1 MKHLSD
7 YTIQSIIRRTF
18 NDELLIKAIASAV
31 DEDDDAY
38 QLFYRNPYNFIRLL
52 KNYKVTYNFSKADT
66 IAKAFGYSPDSEER
80 IRALLYYD
88 LNTML
93 SDGSTIVDDYHDLV
107 HVTVSHDPV
116 NLTFDRVEA
125 VMRAA
130 RGLELHEDS
139 VQFAK
144 ESYYEETIARSV
156 VDRMMVDT
164 VDYDDEDIE
173 QAIAE
178 VETMQEIRYDDSQI
192 DAIKFAVRNPVV
204 ILTGGP
210 GTGKTTAI
218 NGIIHV
224 LKILEQPRMML
235 MAPTG
240 RAATRMT
247 EAIGEK
253 AFTIHKALSIPVYA
267 TGDTVFGD
275 NSDDDTEPYT
285 YDLTVVDEFSM
296 VDVGLAY
303 HIFSRVPISS
313 RLICVGDVDQLEPVG
328 HGQVLFDL
336 MQNDSVPVV
345 RLSVVHR
352 QGEGSMISELAR
364 LANNGAFPPV
374 IGETDQTY
382 FRHMYG
388 EQIDDAIEKDYCA
401 MINSGKFKPE
411 EIQILSPVRQ
421 GLASVKS
428 LNERIQTYWRSQG
441 ELSAEF
447 VYANGYQIRE
457 GDRVMITTSLPNEG
471 LVNGDIG
478 YVMHI
483 GAREIVVEIGGDLFK
498 VPRIRA
504 NNGRKYFPL
513 ELAYAITTHKSQ
525 GGEFPLV
532 LYALRPGVDYWAK
545 RNALYTAITRAKK
558 YLVMYGDV
566 DTYVRVALQ
575 EGNRRKTRLQWA
587 LSEALENALFF
598 SYDF

>member
-1 MKHLSD
+1 MKKLSD
-7 YTIQSIIRRTF
+7 YSIQSIIRRTF
-18 NDELLIKAIASAV
+18 NDELLLKAISSAV

-52 KNYKVTYNFSKADT
+52 KNYKVTYNFSKADA
-66 IAKAFGYSPDSEER
+66 IANAFGYKPDSEER

-107 HVTVSHDPV
+107 QVTVSHDPA
-116 NLTFDRVEA
+116 NLSFDRVEE
-125 VMRAA
+125 VMRRA
-130 RGLELHEDS
+130 RGLELHECS

-144 ESYYEETIARSV
+144 ESYYESVIARSV

-164 VDYDDEDIE
+164 VEYEDEDIE
-173 QAIAE
+173 EAIAE
-178 VETMQEIRYDDSQI
+178 VETMAEIQYDDSQVE
-192 DAIKFAVRNPVV
+192 AIKFAVRNPFV

-210 GTGKTTAI
+210 GTGKTTTI

-240 RAATRMT
+240 RAANRMT

-303 HIFSRVPISS
+303 HIFSNVPTSS

-336 MQNDSVPVV
+336 MQNDNVPVV

-352 QGEGSMISELAR
+352 QGEGSMISELAH
-364 LANNGAFPPV
+364 LSNKGEFPAV

-401 MINSGKFKPE
+401 MIDSGKFKPD

-428 LNERIQTYWRSQG
+428 LNERIQAYWKRQG

-447 VYANGYQIRE
+447 VYANGYQVRE

-478 YVMHI
+478 YVVDI
-483 GAREIVVEIGGDLFK
+483 GARELTVEIGGDWFK

-558 YLVMYGDV
+558 YLVLYGDV
-566 DTYVRVALQ
+566 NTYVRVASQ

-587 LSEALENALFF
+587 LSEVLENTLFY